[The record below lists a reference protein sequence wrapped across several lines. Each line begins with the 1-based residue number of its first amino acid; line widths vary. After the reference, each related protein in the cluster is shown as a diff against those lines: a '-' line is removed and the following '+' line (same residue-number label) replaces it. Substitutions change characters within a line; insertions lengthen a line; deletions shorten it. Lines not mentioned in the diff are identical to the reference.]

1 MVCPKITGINILGL
15 IYTKKMRVDGKTVD
29 LAKIPLANT
38 NECAVVCTLDQ
49 KKKNK

>member
-15 IYTKKMRVDGKTVD
+15 IYTQKMRVHVETVD

-38 NECAVVCTLDQ
+38 NECTL
-49 KKKNK
+49 